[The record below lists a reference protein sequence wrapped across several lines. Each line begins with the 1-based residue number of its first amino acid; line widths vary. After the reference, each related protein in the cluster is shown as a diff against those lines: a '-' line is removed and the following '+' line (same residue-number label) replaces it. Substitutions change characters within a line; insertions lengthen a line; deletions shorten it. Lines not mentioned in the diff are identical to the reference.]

1 MSEITYQRVAGHD
14 ITESMLKEASA
25 LFNGNY
31 GIWSEAAKAFATPGK
46 RVRMPV
52 DRLRLQCLPDLDNC
66 WLVRVVVDG
75 RLAGNA
81 FSCRWKH
88 KSMNI
93 CWVTQLVV
101 HTDYRQRGLASGLL
115 RNTREDQ
122 DDVFGIV
129 TSQAAACM
137 AAAKAFASQYHP
149 SRMSLHRHLD

>member
-1 MSEITYQRVAGHD
+1 MQHQVRTPIPRYQITADRG
-14 ITESMLKEASA
+14 T
-25 LFNGNY
+25 
-31 GIWSEAAKAFATPGK
+31 GK

-52 DRLRLQCLPDLDNC
+52 DRLRSQCLPDLDIC

-81 FSCRWKH
+81 FSCRWKFGA
-88 KSMNI
+88 MNV

-101 HTDYRQRGLASGLL
+101 HADYRQRGLASGLL
-115 RNTREDQ
+115 RNTRDDH

-137 AAAKAFASQYHP
+137 AAAKAFTSQYHP
-149 SRMSLHRHLD
+149 RRVTLQRHLD